1 MKIDNAN
8 IFEVWLEISKDANA
22 QSGDNNIRFAF
33 ISFCENVSLKVLI
46 VKIQDVRNFTTKFS
60 FKPQTIQ
67 NNTKSFWDKENPQQ
81 NFCLTSLQVNKA
93 STFQYRTV

>member
-33 ISFCENVSLKVLI
+33 ISFCENVSLKDLI
-46 VKIQDVRNFTTKFS
+46 VKIQNV
-60 FKPQTIQ
+60 
-67 NNTKSFWDKENPQQ
+67 
-81 NFCLTSLQVNKA
+81 
-93 STFQYRTV
+93 